1 MKYGRK
7 NRDIQQLTKENIL
20 QFITDNELDLKSTFL
35 DIKVVSN
42 KDGDP
47 VCTDT
52 MKRLIDYT
60 DDEKKCLL
68 LKGEWY
74 YYNDDYID
82 YLKDS
87 IEELDVIYK
96 PEYDFG
102 KAKLKEYQNKQY
114 ELEKDFLEY
123 NGLSS
128 TQIKKEIEKKYYAE
142 NAFNHYIADMYGFA
156 IYERELEQIKGEK
169 IELMDLYK
177 DKTMFA
183 VKIGK
188 SSAKLSYVV
197 DQSISAL
204 KMYKHNQ
211 LKDMPEINKVAIW
224 IILKRKIHLP
234 ERNGQP
240 DLSILKMITLKNR
253 LDEWK
258 KEVRILGY
266 SPIIYLNYWN
276 D

>member
-1 MKYGRK
+1 MER
-7 NRDIQQLTKENIL
+7 TK
-20 QFITDNELDLKSTFL
+20 
-35 DIKVVSN
+35 
-42 KDGDP
+42 
-47 VCTDT
+47 
-52 MKRLIDYT
+52 
-60 DDEKKCLL
+60 
-68 LKGEWY
+68 
-74 YYNDDYID
+74 
-82 YLKDS
+82 
-87 IEELDVIYK
+87 
-96 PEYDFG
+96 
-102 KAKLKEYQNKQY
+102 
-114 ELEKDFLEY
+114 
-123 NGLSS
+123 
-128 TQIKKEIEKKYYAE
+128 
-142 NAFNHYIADMYGFA
+142 
-156 IYERELEQIKGEK
+156 KGEK